1 MRLPSATLAG
11 LLVVAATTPVGCSAP
26 GPTNLGSVDPTGGS
40 LGSSSGSGGSGGGGG
55 NAGSV
60 AGNGSGGTN
69 IIPPSGG
76 TSGTGE
82 GGACA
87 QAESQATLVKE
98 PIDII
103 VVLDNSGSM
112 DEELEAVESNINVN
126 FAGILDD
133 SDTDYRVILISRHRK
148 EARDFNEEASTSICV
163 EAPLSGLMAC
173 PAPDP
178 VFSDRFFQ
186 YFTKIESD
194 DSFDVTLDTYEPPFE
209 SDREDRADQAPEGW
223 SAWLRPR
230 AKKVFL
236 EMTDFDEDMS
246 AAEFVSELQAMAP
259 ENFGTDP
266 EDPNFVFHS
275 IVGVVEKA
283 VETEPYL
290 PNEPVTDVECS
301 LDTGGVGSTGT
312 TYQELSILTGGLR
325 FPICSF
331 DGYDVVF
338 RHIAND
344 VVTRTQ
350 VACDF
355 AIPPP
360 PPGKDLELEKVAVH
374 YTSGNGTAD
383 QEFLQARTPTDCGP
397 DAFYIEGSTRIVLCP
412 EACTF
417 VQADEMARVDV
428 LFTCE
433 STIIVR

>member
-1 MRLPSATLAG
+1 VP
-11 LLVVAATTPVGCSAP
+11 P
-26 GPTNLGSVDPTGGS
+26 G
-40 LGSSSGSGGSGGGGG
+40 
-55 NAGSV
+55 
-60 AGNGSGGTN
+60 
-69 IIPPSGG
+69 GG

-87 QAESQATLVKE
+87 QDESRAMLVKE

-112 DEELEAVESNINVN
+112 DEELDAVERNINVN
-126 FAGILDD
+126 FAGILDV
-133 SDTDYRVILISRHRK
+133 SDVDYRVILISRHRK
-148 EARDFNEEASTSICV
+148 EARDASEEASTSICV

-178 VFSDRFFQ
+178 VFSNHFFQ

-194 DSFDVTLDTYEPPFE
+194 DSFDVLLDTYEPPFE
-209 SDREDRADQAPEGW
+209 SSDREDRADQAPDGW

-236 EMTDFDEDMS
+236 EMTDDNEDMIAS
-246 AAEFVSELQAMAP
+246 EFVSELQTMAP
-259 ENFGTDP
+259 EHFGTDP
-266 EDPNFVFHS
+266 TSPGFVFHS
-275 IVGVVEKA
+275 IIGVAEKTD
-283 VETEPYL
+283 ETAPYL
-290 PNEPVTDVECS
+290 PDEPVTADRCPSVTSE
-301 LDTGGVGSTGT
+301 GA
-312 TYQELSILTGGLR
+312 TYQQLSILTGGLR
-325 FPICSF
+325 FPLCGF
-331 DGYDVVF
+331 DAYDVVF
-338 RHIAND
+338 RRIAED

-360 PPGKDLELEKVAVH
+360 PPDKDLELEKVAVN

-383 QEFLQARTPTDCGP
+383 QEFLQARTPADCGP
-397 DAFYIEGSTRIVLCP
+397 DAFYIEGNTRIVLCP
-412 EACTF
+412 EACAF
-417 VQADEMARVDV
+417 VQGDEMARVDV